1 MKSMTCK
8 QLGGACDERFSGN
21 TFDEMAE
28 KSKAHGA
35 KMFELQDEAH
45 FEAMHAV
52 MAMME
57 EPEKMRAWL
66 DAKRAEFD
74 ALPDDE

>member
-1 MKSMTCK
+1 
-8 QLGGACDERFSGN
+8 
-21 TFDEMAE
+21 
-28 KSKAHGA
+28 
-35 KMFELQDEAH
+35 
-45 FEAMHAV
+45 MHAV

>member
-1 MKSMTCK
+1 MKTMTCK
-8 QLGGACDERFSGN
+8 QLGGACDEKFSGE

-28 KSKAHGA
+28 KSKAHGV
-35 KMFELQDEAH
+35 KMFEKQDPAH
-45 FEAMHAV
+45 FAAMHEV

-74 ALPDDE
+74 ALPND